1 MGRSRSDWR
10 KKVDALEV
18 GESCEIEYDKD
29 AVTLR
34 TQCSQS
40 SPVVKNRIKQHGA
53 YRLQVNHIGGTIYN
67 ITRVE

>member
-1 MGRSRSDWR
+1 MGRTRSDWR
-10 KKVDALEV
+10 KKVDALDV

-34 TQCSQS
+34 TQCAQS

-53 YRLQVNHIGGTIYN
+53 YRLQVHHISGTTYN